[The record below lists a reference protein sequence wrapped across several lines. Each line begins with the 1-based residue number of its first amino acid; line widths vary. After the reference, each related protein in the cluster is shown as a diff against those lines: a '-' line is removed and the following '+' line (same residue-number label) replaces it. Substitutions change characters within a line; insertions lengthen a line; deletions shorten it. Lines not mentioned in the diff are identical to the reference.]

1 MPSNSIKKGLGKGLE
16 ALIPQGVFTG
26 GRTVVNIEVD
36 KIIPNPYQPRTIFS
50 QKSIAELAESIKA
63 QGVVQPILTRMRKGF
78 YELIAGER
86 RLRAV
91 KLAGLNV
98 IPAIIKDFS
107 DEEAMEISLIENLQ
121 REDLNPI
128 DEADAYRKL
137 QTEFKLTQIEI
148 SKKVGKER
156 STIANSLRLLEL
168 PIEIQKAIKKG
179 GISAGHARAL
189 LSIQDNNRRLF
200 YFKEIIKNKWSVRDV
215 EVIISGETPKT
226 KKKTAKRKRQPKNI
240 ELLDIQ
246 EMLTTHLGTKVRLY
260 GNLKRGR
267 IAIEFYSQ
275 EDLERLISLITE

>member
-1 MPSNSIKKGLGKGLE
+1 MPSNSVKKGLGKGLE

-26 GRTVVNIEVD
+26 GRTVVNIGVD
-36 KIIPNPYQPRTIFS
+36 KIVPNPYQPRTVFS
-50 QKSIAELAESIKA
+50 QKSIAELAESIKS
-63 QGVVQPILTRMRKGF
+63 QGVVQPILARMRKGF

-91 KLAGLNV
+91 KLAGLTV

-107 DEEAMEISLIENLQ
+107 DEESMEISLIENLQ

-137 QTEFKLTQIEI
+137 QTVFNLTQVEI
-148 SKKVGKER
+148 SKKVGKDR
-156 STIANSLRLLEL
+156 STIANVMRLLEL

-179 GISAGHARAL
+179 GLSAGHARAL
-189 LSIQDNNRRLF
+189 LAIEDNNRRLF
-200 YFKEIIKNKWSVRDV
+200 YFQEIIKNRWSVRDV
-215 EVIISGETPKT
+215 EVIISGEVPKA
-226 KKKTAKRKRQPKNI
+226 KKKPAKRKKQPKNV

-260 GNLKRGR
+260 GHLKRLK
-267 IAIEFYSQ
+267 ITVEFYSQ